1 MPSTRSS
8 SPTTHRTASE
18 STSNPLD
25 SNHLDSSNGEGEQT
39 PNPPEQN
46 SVYSLRIADIPSGER
61 PRERLLACGAHH
73 LSSAEL
79 LALLLNTGQ
88 GAGKLSAVGL
98 GQLVLNHLGHHGA
111 DPLGR
116 LRDVAAAELMRV
128 DGVGP
133 AKAATILAAI
143 ELGRRVFLARP
154 SDRTLVDSPAVAASV
169 FSADMMWAEQEHFGV
184 ILLDIK
190 NRLIGQVIVTKGT
203 ATETLSHPRET
214 FKAAIRQGASHI
226 LVAHNHPSG
235 MLDPSRED
243 LHLTEQLL
251 DASEVLDIPVL
262 DHIILGGGKFVSL
275 RETTD
280 LWAGRV

>member
-1 MPSTRSS
+1 M
-8 SPTTHRTASE
+8 
-18 STSNPLD
+18 
-25 SNHLDSSNGEGEQT
+25 
-39 PNPPEQN
+39 
-46 SVYSLRIADIPSGER
+46 ADIPVGER
-61 PRERLLACGAHH
+61 PRERLLACGARH
-73 LSSAEL
+73 LATAEL

-98 GQLVLNHLGHHGA
+98 GQLLLTHLSHHGA
-111 DPLGR
+111 DPIER
-116 LRDVAAAELMRV
+116 LRDVASAELMHV
-128 DGVGP
+128 DGIGP

-143 ELGRRVFLARP
+143 ELGRRIFLARP
-154 SDRTLVDSPAVAASV
+154 GDRVLVDSPAVAASI

-190 NRLIGQVIVTKGT
+190 NRLIGQFIATKGT

-235 MLDPSRED
+235 LLDPSCED
-243 LHLTEQLL
+243 IRITEQLL
-251 DASEVLDIPVL
+251 DAGEVLDIPVL

-280 LWAGRV
+280 LWHGRV